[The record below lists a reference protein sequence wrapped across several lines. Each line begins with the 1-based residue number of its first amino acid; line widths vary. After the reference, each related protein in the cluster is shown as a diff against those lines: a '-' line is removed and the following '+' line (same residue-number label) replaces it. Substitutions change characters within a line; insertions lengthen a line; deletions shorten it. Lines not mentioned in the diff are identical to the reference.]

1 MTKGDFLKWIDR
13 FRHMGTIRE
22 QVEKFKYSDAE
33 LDALKDQLETN
44 GKLFMKEKWKRR
56 LTWG

>member
-1 MTKGDFLKWIDR
+1 MTRGEFLKWLDQ
-13 FRHMGTIRE
+13 FRHMGNIRDL
-22 QVEKFKYSDAE
+22 VDRLKYSDAE

-44 GKLFMKEKWKRR
+44 GKLFMKEKYKRR